1 MTGILQSLWGF
12 IVSVLGLTWGLIDS
26 ALDLVWGV
34 LYHLHVDTPRLEGL
48 LIGVGL
54 AWLLT
59 RRDRHPL
66 LRALSAPLK
75 LVIDILDL
83 AWDQCTEVVK
93 DVWGVTWGSV
103 TGTLGLV
110 RGGIKRGYDRL
121 VGSLRS
127 VKDGLLPKEK

>member
-26 ALDLVWGV
+26 AFDLVWGV
-34 LYHLHVDTPRLEGL
+34 LYHLHVDAPRLEGL
-48 LIGVGL
+48 LVGIGL

-83 AWDQCTEVVK
+83 AWDQCAEVVK
-93 DVWGVTWGSV
+93 DVWSVAWGSV
-103 TGTLGLV
+103 AGTLSWS
-110 RGGIKRGYDRL
+110 RDRARDAYGFV
-121 VGSLRS
+121 VGSLSKIKNSLKRN
-127 VKDGLLPKEK
+127 KQ